1 MELGTFGAI
10 MRFAI
15 ELEQQ
20 AAAFYESGARGDT
33 ESVFRRLARQS
44 RKRARRLERARRE
57 SISEMILES
66 IVGLEAEN
74 YIVDADPELDRDAR
88 LAQGIALEQVQARY
102 YNEAGEKIPI
112 LGVAR
117 LFRRMAEENEKRRKS
132 LEEA

>member
-20 AAAFYESGARGDT
+20 AVAFYESGMSGDT
-33 ESVFRRLARQS
+33 ESVFQSLARQS

-66 IVGLEAEN
+66 IVGLEPEN
-74 YIVDADPELDRDAR
+74 YTTDVDPDLDRDAR
-88 LAQGIALEQVQARY
+88 LDQGVALEEAQARFY
-102 YNEAGEKIPI
+102 REAAEKIPM
-112 LGVAR
+112 LGVVR
-117 LFRRMAEENEKRRKS
+117 LFRRMAEENERRRER

>member
-20 AAAFYESGARGDT
+20 AAAFYESGAPGDT
-33 ESVFRRLARQS
+33 ESVFQRLAGQS

-66 IVGLEAEN
+66 IIGLETEN
-74 YIVDADPELDRDAR
+74 YTVDVDPELGRDAR
-88 LAQGIALEQVQARY
+88 VDQGIALEEAQARFY
-102 YNEAGEKIPI
+102 DEAAEKIPI
-112 LGVAR
+112 LGVVR
-117 LFRRMAEENEKRRKS
+117 LFRRMAEENEKRRRR